1 MHSRIFPGVWLL
13 AIGTLCLVSCQTAS
27 NLVTQ
32 EQQAGDAKNNAG
44 EFQQAID
51 HYQKSLEAS
60 MKLGVYR
67 NTEMEAQVC
76 RKVSQAYQTLGKYK
90 DAMVFIGYASTL
102 DSINKNP
109 LRLINDQREKGRIL
123 LMQGDLLKGIDEL
136 NKSLVMSAGLES
148 SLKDQ
153 NRLVNAEVQLALA
166 HAYLVV
172 GRIEEARSFA
182 LGAQEIYTAANRLEG
197 QAECQLLLGS
207 IMSDKGAVGRAAQHL
222 EQSIQVAERAG
233 LNTARQY
240 KALSEN
246 LLLMGEYEKALR
258 YAIRSKNKA
267 DSAGI
272 KPQQV
277 WAQVGI
283 GDVYRLMGDE
293 EKATEIYYQALE
305 LTGDGLESNRAMK
318 ASVDWRL
325 GNVLEAKEYFGSQE
339 SRLALALTLLRIGD
353 IYLKQEQTDS
363 ALNNFRE
370 AYIAFEKAASKE
382 GMVRSGLF
390 MTRTF
395 LDGGQNQNAA
405 ETLDEAAKENK
416 NPDLNWMIYY
426 LQGRYFENTG
436 EKDRAAEAYRKSI
449 EEIENFRSRFS
460 TDELKS
466 SYMNNK
472 MEVYDRLIRLLM
484 EQGDKLEALRYAE
497 RGKARAFLDLL
508 GNKKVGLKNNKP
520 SPLIEKEQALSS
532 QILLLKKQYN
542 KSLFDD
548 ESVEEN
554 RASRAVIGEELTRA
568 QEQYTQLLLEIKLND
583 PAYHSLVS
591 VEPANIESIQETID
605 NSEVLLEYWTGAGN
619 TTLWL
624 IRKNDVQAIT
634 LPKTATEVNRYVE
647 NYRDAIQSISLT
659 TTSLAKR
666 GFEWLL
672 KPVAPLIKKNEVIGI
687 IPHGALHLLP
697 FQALMNEDGKYLAE
711 TNILFY
717 APSASVYYENK
728 KKAPVKGDNLLA
740 MGLGKIN
747 IGIFPGLPGTQREV
761 EGISN
766 IWPGIKIA
774 MEKESTEGLLKASAS
789 GYQYLHLATHGYF
802 NENQPTYSFLL
813 FSPTEEEDGQLTVNE
828 VFGLSLNT
836 RIVTMSACQTG
847 LGKINAGDELVGLSR
862 AFLYAGSRSVL
873 ASLWNVAD
881 ESTAVLM
888 TDFYTYLRS
897 FNQQEALTMAERQLM
912 KRWPAPYYWA
922 PFQIIGNEVPFEK

>member
-1 MHSRIFPGVWLL
+1 MRSDKFTSSGIAALILFLL
-13 AIGTLCLVSCQTAS
+13 FSCQTPS

-44 EFQQAID
+44 EFQQAIA

-76 RKVSQAYQTLGKYK
+76 RKVSQAYQTLGNYQ
-90 DAMVFIGYASTL
+90 DAMVFIGYAFTL
-102 DSINKNP
+102 DSTNKNQ
-109 LRLINDQREKGRIL
+109 LGLISDQREKGRIL
-123 LMQGDLLKGIDEL
+123 LMQGDLLDGIEEL
-136 NKSLVMSAGLES
+136 KKSLAMSDGLET

-153 NRLVNAEVQLALA
+153 NKLANAEVQLALA

-172 GRIEEARSFA
+172 GRIEEARNYA
-182 LGAQEIYTAANRLEG
+182 LAAQEIYTSTRRPEG
-197 QAECQLLLGS
+197 QAECMLLLGS
-207 IMSDKGAVGRAAQHL
+207 IMSDKGAIDRATQYI
-222 EQSIQVAERAG
+222 EQSISVAEQAG

-246 LLLMGEYEKALR
+246 QLLMGEYEKALR
-258 YAIRSKNKA
+258 YVIRSKNKA
-267 DSAGI
+267 DSSGI

-277 WAQVGI
+277 WALVGM

-293 EKATEIYYQALE
+293 EKASEIYYQAIE
-305 LTGDGLESNRAMK
+305 LTDDGLESNRAMK

-325 GNVLEAKEYFGSQE
+325 GNVIEAKEYFGSQE

-353 IYLKQEQTDS
+353 IYLRQEQTDS

-382 GMVRSGLF
+382 GMVRAGLS

-395 LDGGQNQNAA
+395 LDAGQNQNAA
-405 ETLDEAAKENK
+405 ETLDEAAKGNK
-416 NPDLNWMIYY
+416 NPDLNWIIYY
-426 LQGRYFENTG
+426 LQGRYYENTG
-436 EKDRAAEAYRKSI
+436 EKDRAVEAYQKSV

-484 EQGDKLEALRYAE
+484 EQGEKLNALRYAE

-508 GNKKVGLKNNKP
+508 GNKKVGLKKEKP
-520 SPLIEKEQALSS
+520 SPLIEREQALSS
-532 QILLLKKQYN
+532 QIVLLKKQYN
-542 KSLFDD
+542 QSLFDD
-548 ESVEEN
+548 ESVGEN

-583 PAYHSLVS
+583 PAYHSLIS
-591 VEPANIESIQETID
+591 VEPANIETIQELID
-605 NSEVLLEYWTGAGN
+605 NSEVLLEYWTGSAN

-624 IRKNDVQAIT
+624 IRKKDIQAII
-634 LPKTATEVNRYVE
+634 LPKTAMEVYKYVE
-647 NYRDAIQSISLT
+647 NYREAIQSMSVASAT
-659 TTSLAKR
+659 MAKR
-666 GFEWLL
+666 GYDWLL

-697 FQALMNEDGKYLAE
+697 FQALMNEEGRYLAE

-728 KKAPVKGDNLLA
+728 KKSPVKGENMLA
-740 MGLGKIN
+740 MALGKMN
-747 IGIFPGLPGTQREV
+747 IGTFSGLPGTQKEV
-761 EGISN
+761 DEISK
-766 IWPGIKIA
+766 IWPGIKLVT
-774 MEKESTEGLLKASAS
+774 EKESTEGLLKASAA

-802 NENQPTYSFLL
+802 NEDQPTYSFLL
-813 FSPTEEEDGQLTVNE
+813 FAASEADDGQLTVNE

-847 LGKINAGDELVGLSR
+847 LGKVNAGDELVGLSR
-862 AFLYAGSRSVL
+862 AFIYAGSRSVL
-873 ASLWNVAD
+873 ASLWSVAD
-881 ESTAVLM
+881 EPTAVLM
-888 TDFYTYLRS
+888 TNFYTYLRTY
-897 FNQQEALTMAERQLM
+897 NQQEALTLAERDVM
-912 KRWPAPYYWA
+912 KRWPEPYYWA
-922 PFQIIGNEVPFEK
+922 PFQIIGNAVPFEK